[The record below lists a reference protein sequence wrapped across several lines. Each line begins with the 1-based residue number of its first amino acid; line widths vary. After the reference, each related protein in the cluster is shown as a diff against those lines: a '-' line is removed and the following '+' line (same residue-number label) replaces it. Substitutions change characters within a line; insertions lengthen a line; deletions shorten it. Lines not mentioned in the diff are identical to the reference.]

1 MNYRIILTT
10 VKSESV
16 AMALADKLIAH
27 KAAGCIEY
35 LPVRSVYK
43 WNGVVEH
50 QTEFQL
56 IIKTADIEYTRDVLS
71 KIHPYKVP
79 MIMELPV
86 EYNAEFAQWLG
97 S

>member
-1 MNYRIILTT
+1 MNYRIIITT
-10 VKSESV
+10 VANESV
-16 AMALADKLIAH
+16 AMHLADKLVEL

-43 WNGVVEH
+43 WNGVIEH

-56 IIKTADIEYTRDVLS
+56 IVKTADINLTREVLR
-71 KIHPYKVP
+71 KYHPYKIP
-79 MIMELPV
+79 MIMEIPV
-86 EYNAEFAQWLG
+86 EYNGKFAHWLG